1 MKNDND
7 YEIVLMAQEGN
18 EDAINTLYKK
28 YSPIIIK
35 KSRDAFFNNKHH
47 GIEIDDIIQEA
58 FIGFDEAIKNFSQD
72 ENATFYT
79 FSMLCVERQISNYM
93 RQATRNRDK
102 LLNEAINIDDTNVKM
117 ISSNVDIEN
126 TVLGYDYSEKMI
138 NDVKMI
144 LTDFEKQVLNM
155 RLKGLSFDEITK
167 LLNKDKKSIYNAF
180 QRIKIKFKKINKN
193 DD

>member
-28 YSPIIIK
+28 YTPIIIK
-35 KSRDAFFNNKHH
+35 KSRNAFFYNKHH

-79 FSMLCVERQISNYM
+79 FSMLCVERKISNYM

-144 LTDFEKQVLNM
+144 LTDFEKQVLDM

-167 LLNKDKKSIYNAF
+167 LLNKDKKAIYNAF

-193 DD
+193 DN